1 MIAARRHYG
10 GRGTRLQ
17 HPVSMRNCALERNT
31 AYPLLLSL
39 KKAVPCRTAVSLSQI
54 IFVLFLVN
62 ESLETVRS
70 GQCVLAVHH
79 TAG

>member
-1 MIAARRHYG
+1 MGVVVLDCSALLACAIVHWSETLLY
-10 GRGTRLQ
+10 L
-17 HPVSMRNCALERNT
+17 PVTFELEEGCSM
-31 AYPLLLSL
+31 S
-39 KKAVPCRTAVSLSQI
+39 TAVSLSQI

-62 ESLETVRS
+62 ESLEAVRS